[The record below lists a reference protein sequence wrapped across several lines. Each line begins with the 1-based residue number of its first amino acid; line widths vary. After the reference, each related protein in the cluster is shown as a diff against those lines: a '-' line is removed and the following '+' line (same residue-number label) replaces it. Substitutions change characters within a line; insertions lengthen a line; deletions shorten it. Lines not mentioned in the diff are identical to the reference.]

1 MITLLA
7 YDRPQMVQCNRNV
20 YTYIQKIRTYTRS
33 KNEKSE
39 KNTYE
44 GWHKQVRDR
53 EGEEKRSN
61 SIMP

>member
-1 MITLLA
+1 MITLFV
-7 YDRPQMVQCNRNV
+7 YDSPQMVYCNTTIHI
-20 YTYIQKIRTYTRS
+20 YTKIVIRTYTRY
-33 KNEKSE
+33 EKSE

-44 GWHKQVRDR
+44 GWHKQLRDR

>member
-1 MITLLA
+1 M
-7 YDRPQMVQCNRNV
+7 

-61 SIMP
+61 SIDHSRERLMP

>member
-1 MITLLA
+1 
-7 YDRPQMVQCNRNV
+7 MVYCNTTIHYM
-20 YTYIQKIRTYTRS
+20 YTKIRIYTRY
-33 KNEKSE
+33 EKSE

-44 GWHKQVRDR
+44 GWHKQLRDR